1 MDTPN
6 GTPLSPGDLKDLLAM
21 AERAAAAAAA
31 LLAERWGRYHTVL
44 AETAHDV
51 KLQDDRDAEAAVLQV
66 LAESGLPV
74 LAEESGDGGAPI
86 AQDAVHW
93 VVDPLDGT
101 VNYSRGIAYC
111 CVSVALSAGGAPVL
125 GVVNDFTRREVFTG
139 APGLGA
145 WRDGAPMRVSTV
157 TAPERAILGFGNPA
171 GFDYDDTQLLALHRT
186 LNRFHKVRQPGAAA
200 LMMAHVA
207 CGLMD
212 AFMEDDISY
221 WDVAAGTALIRA
233 AGGWAQLAPSP
244 THPWAR
250 RIRAASSSQVWAGMD
265 GMFPR

>member
-1 MDTPN
+1 MGIP
-6 GTPLSPGDLKDLLAM
+6 GSALSPGELKGLLAL
-21 AERAAAAAAA
+21 AGRAAAAAAA

-51 KLQDDRDAEAAVLQV
+51 KLQDDRDAEEV

-145 WRDGAPMRVSTV
+145 WRDGAPMRVSAV
-157 TAPERAILGFGNPA
+157 TAPGRAILGFGNPA
-171 GFDYDDTQLLALHRT
+171 GFDYDDAQLLALHRT

-221 WDVAAGTALIRA
+221 WDIAAGTALIRA
-233 AGGWAQLAPSP
+233 AGGWAELAPSP

-250 RIRAASSSQVWAGMD
+250 RIRAASSSEVWAAMD
-265 GMFPR
+265 GYTLRG